1 MRFLLL
7 LLFKLLLLLL
17 LLLTPLSSGCCLV
30 PLEEFLLV
38 GTANF
43 PALLLLSE
51 SSLGRWSVGIPES
64 RKLTLHDETS
74 NNGM

>member
-17 LLLTPLSSGCCLV
+17 LLLLLMPLSSGCCLM
-30 PLEEFLLV
+30 PLEEFLLA

-51 SSLGRWSVGIPES
+51 SSLGR
-64 RKLTLHDETS
+64 
-74 NNGM
+74 

>member
-1 MRFLLL
+1 LM
-7 LLFKLLLLLL
+7 
-17 LLLTPLSSGCCLV
+17 
-30 PLEEFLLV
+30 PLEEFLLA

-74 NNGM
+74 NTGL